1 MKKEAILDLIL
12 LLIGFWTSWYF
23 KAYFP
28 LTVQGPFVVVST
40 SIIAII
46 IIKIRHIDFRSIGFV
61 KRKIDRRFF
70 RVVFTIVLLIFA
82 LQFIGIFII
91 GFMFG
96 SPSDSTAITQQ
107 PKSVIG
113 FILDNIFIVWIV
125 TALGEEFIFRGII
138 INRLEELFKTKSFGI
153 KLYVIALIQS
163 IWFGLGH
170 QSQGLSGILITGLI
184 GFGLGIYL
192 LKNKKSGLWPL
203 IVAHGLVNTIVL
215 TVNFI
220 S

>member
-12 LLIGFWTSWYF
+12 LLIVFWTSWYF

-40 SIIAII
+40 GITAII
-46 IIKIRHIDFRSIGFV
+46 IIKFRRIDFRSIGFV
-61 KRKIDRRFF
+61 KLTIDRRFF
-70 RVVFTIVLLIFA
+70 RDVFTVALLIFA
-82 LQFIGIFII
+82 LQFIGLIII
-91 GFMFG
+91 GFIFG
-96 SPSDSTAITQQ
+96 SPSDSTAVTQQ

-138 INRLEELFKTKSFGI
+138 INRLEEIFKTKSFSA
-153 KLYVIALIQS
+153 KLYVIAIIQA

-170 QSQGLSGILITGLI
+170 QSQGLSGILITGII

-203 IVAHGLVNTIVL
+203 ILAHGLVNTVVL
-215 TVNFI
+215 TVSFF

>member
-1 MKKEAILDLIL
+1 MKKEAILDIL
-12 LLIGFWTSWYF
+12 LLLIVFWTSWYV

-28 LTVQGPFVVVST
+28 PTVQGPFVAVST
-40 SIIAII
+40 SIFAII
-46 IIKIRHIDFRSIGFV
+46 IIKLRRIDFRSIGFV
-61 KRKIDRRFF
+61 RLTIDKHFFRKIFN
-70 RVVFTIVLLIFA
+70 VALLIFA
-82 LQFIGIFII
+82 LQFMGLLII
-91 GFMFG
+91 GFIFG
-96 SPSDSTAITQQ
+96 NPSDSTAVTQQ
-107 PKSVIG
+107 PKSIIG

-125 TALGEEFIFRGII
+125 TALGEEFIFRGFI
-138 INRLEELFKTKSFGI
+138 INRLEELFKTKNFNT
-153 KLYVIALIQS
+153 KLYVIALVQA

-203 IVAHGLVNTIVL
+203 ILAHGLVNTVVL
-215 TVNFI
+215 TVSFF